1 MRANFA
7 TFANALCHHNATP
20 LSVAV
25 LAPCVWGEKLACGVA
40 WQSMLLG
47 RNGVWQ
53 SIVNLAKHNTA
64 WRSEF
69 GNETAQRGKI
79 QWHSKATNSVWQVFV
94 GKTMHGDTAN
104 SAWQVWRKWT
114 VLVGKASKKKMGQ
127 CLGGDFSLSLSL
139 SLSLSRCSHFLARL
153 WAKLKGFFTHFVVV
167 SSYLVIN
174 FSYFIVVLTHLFA
187 YKRHFLGHCAFVKFL
202 NALFLGFLRSS
213 SQAIF
218 TKTAWQAIN
227 LALFL
232 LFGLPR
238 SLCSLAMTAHFVILS
253 LLQKGDQ
260 AACKAQAAAK
270 KSIKIKEN
278 LPFLDTSLA
287 LSMTSILRYFT
298 LLRKVQYD
306 KDFVIL
312 SLCKRR
318 KIHTLKCKFALQIYG
333 YFATI
338 SMTSILRLSPSLKF
352 NTQSLQI
359 LCYNFILKD
368 KNAKI

>member
-1 MRANFA
+1 MCVERKFSARWCVARHGKFGLA
-7 TFANALCHHNATP
+7 
-20 LSVAV
+20 SVATQQIQH
-25 LAPCVWGEKLACGVA
+25 GE
-40 WQSMLLG
+40 
-47 RNGVWQ
+47 N
-53 SIVNLAKHNTA
+53 
-64 WRSEF
+64 
-69 GNETAQRGKI
+69 
-79 QWHSKATNSVWQVFV
+79 
-94 GKTMHGDTAN
+94 
-104 SAWQVWRKWT
+104 
-114 VLVGKASKKKMGQ
+114 GQ
-127 CLGGDFSLSLSL
+127 CLWAKQAKRKWGSVWAGTSLSLSL
-139 SLSLSRCSHFLARL
+139 VARTFWHAFGL
-153 WAKLKGFFTHFVVV
+153 NLKGFFTHFVVV
-167 SSYLVIN
+167 LSYLVVN
-174 FSYFIVVLTHLFA
+174 FSYSIAVFSYLFVC
-187 YKRHFLGHCAFVKFL
+187 KRHFLGYCAFVKFL
-202 NALFLGFLRSS
+202 NALFLSFLRLSL
-213 SQAIF
+213 QAVF
-218 TKTAWQAIN
+218 AKTAWQAIN

-238 SLCSLAMTAHFVILS
+238 KAFALLAMTAHFVILS

-270 KSIKIKEN
+270 KSTKIKEN

-352 NTQSLQI
+352 NTQSLRI